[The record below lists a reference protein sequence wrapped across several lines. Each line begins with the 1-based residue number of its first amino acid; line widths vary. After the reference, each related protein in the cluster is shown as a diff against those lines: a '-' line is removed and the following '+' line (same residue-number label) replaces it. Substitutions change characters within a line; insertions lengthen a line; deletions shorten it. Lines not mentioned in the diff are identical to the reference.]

1 MPAPPALLRE
11 ARQRA
16 GLSQRQLAHR
26 ARTAQSVVARI
37 ERGQTSPSWDTL
49 ARLLAAAGFAI
60 HTELDPRSSPRSHM
74 LDDVAR
80 ILALPAERR
89 LDEVRNV
96 NRFVYAARVAS
107 AAPLDLERLITTLA
121 QHRMRFVLVGALA
134 ARLHGF
140 PRVTTAADITPA
152 SDPENLAR
160 LAAALR
166 ELQARVYTESVP
178 EGLPF
183 DCSAQAL
190 ARADLWNL
198 VTAAGRLDLAF
209 VPSGTGGYDDLAR
222 GAVRFKVYGMD
233 LLAARLED
241 IIRSKEAA
249 GRPQDRQDV
258 VLMREMLKRRPR

>member
-1 MPAPPALLRE
+1 VPKPARPA
-11 ARQRA
+11 A
-16 GLSQRQLAHR
+16 
-26 ARTAQSVVARI
+26 
-37 ERGQTSPSWDTL
+37 P
-49 ARLLAAAGFAI
+49 
-60 HTELDPRSSPRSHM
+60 
-74 LDDVAR
+74 
-80 ILALPAERR
+80 
-89 LDEVRNV
+89 
-96 NRFVYAARVAS
+96 
-107 AAPLDLERLITTLA
+107 APLDPERIVTTLA
-121 QHRMRFVLVGALA
+121 QHGVRFILVGALA

-140 PRVTTAADITPA
+140 PRVTADADITPA
-152 SDPENLAR
+152 RDPENLAR
-160 LAAALR
+160 LATALR
-166 ELQARVYTESVP
+166 ELEARVYTESVP

-222 GAVRFKVYGMD
+222 GAVRFKVYGVE

-258 VLMREMLKRRPR
+258 VVMREMLKRRPR